1 MIIGIGGTTR
11 PGSSSEVALRTAL
24 DGARACGADVRLF
37 GASDLQL
44 PLYDPTAPTRTDEA
58 VALIDAI
65 TRADGVVISS
75 PGYHGTV
82 SGLVKNALDYV
93 EDLASAERP
102 YLTGLP
108 VGCVSVAYGW
118 QAAVNTLQ
126 TLRSIVHSLRGWP
139 TPYGASVNA
148 LEAGFADGECQEADV
163 VAKLELVGTQ
173 VATMAMRLRS
183 TADLQPTGLAG
194 AM

>member
-1 MIIGIGGTTR
+1 MLIIGIGGTTR

-93 EDLASAERP
+93 EDSA
-102 YLTGLP
+102 
-108 VGCVSVAYGW
+108 
-118 QAAVNTLQ
+118 
-126 TLRSIVHSLRGWP
+126 
-139 TPYGASVNA
+139 
-148 LEAGFADGECQEADV
+148 ADV
-163 VAKLELVGTQ
+163 DMNVVRTDAGRYVEVQGTGEDATFTREELDGLLELADVGIDALLARQ
-173 VATMAMRLRS
+173 EEVLG
-183 TADLQPTGLAG
+183 DLLPKIVRQS
-194 AM
+194 

>member
-1 MIIGIGGTTR
+1 MLIIGIGGTTR

-118 QAAVNTLQ
+118 QAAVNTKSATIRRDLPKSSPPAG
-126 TLRSIVHSLRGWP
+126 TACRDRIGPEFPCSASPVYGRSP
-139 TPYGASVNA
+139 T
-148 LEAGFADGECQEADV
+148 
-163 VAKLELVGTQ
+163 
-173 VATMAMRLRS
+173 
-183 TADLQPTGLAG
+183 
-194 AM
+194 